1 MKNILSFAVLVIM
14 STVAMAQVKNPVK
27 WNFSSKKIDATTYEL
42 HITANIDPSWHIY
55 TIDHKGDIG
64 VATSINLKNNPLG
77 TLSGKPKV
85 NGKAVSMKDPST
97 GEMVKFYEK
106 SVEFVQ
112 IVKLKA
118 AVKTSYSGTVEF
130 MACDDKQC
138 LPPTEK
144 EFTIAL
150 Q

>member
-1 MKNILSFAVLVIM
+1 MKHLISFLSLLLV
-14 STVAMAQVKNPVK
+14 SSLAMAQIKNPVK
-27 WNFSSKKIDATTYEL
+27 WAFSAKKIDATTYEL
-42 HITANIDPSWHIY
+42 HLTASMDPKWHIY

-64 VATSINLKNNPLG
+64 VPTAVTFKNNPLG
-77 TLSGKPKV
+77 TLNGKVKV
-85 NGKAVSMKDPST
+85 NGKAVTLKDPST
-97 GEMVKFYEK
+97 GEMVKFYENT
-106 SVEFVQ
+106 VDFVQ
-112 IVKLKA
+112 VVKLKA
-118 AVKTSYSGTVEF
+118 AVKTSISGTVEF